1 MMTGLINT
9 HAFEHLEAPRWR
21 ACLPEAGWDTPVPFA
36 IPLENG
42 FLPKGRLKEAV
53 ERLLGY

>member
-1 MMTGLINT
+1 MK
-9 HAFEHLEAPRWR
+9 R
-21 ACLPEAGWDTPVPFA
+21 VPCTA

-53 ERLLGY
+53 EWLMNY